1 MHSAGSM
8 SAPPSDQPDQQA
20 DAAPAAADG
29 QEQRVGDQTQASP
42 ADQPPPE
49 EHDGRPASTDR
60 PSRENQRA
68 SSYQPA
74 SDSKPGSPD
83 QPANQPPDQ
92 HPPKSSQP
100 APHRSRRWLW
110 WLAGVIALAL
120 VVWLLIRVFH
130 KPPPPK
136 PPPPIPVTTAVAQA
150 GDVPIYLD
158 GIGTAQAYNAVT
170 VRAQVDGTLSKI
182 AFVEGQDVKAGD
194 VLAQID
200 PRPLRAQLE
209 QAVATRARDAALL
222 ANAKLDLQRYT
233 TLVAQDSIAT
243 QQLDTQRALV
253 AQYAATVA
261 TDQAQI
267 DYAKVQLGYTTIV
280 SPISG
285 RTGVRQVDAGNLV
298 HAADTT
304 GIVTVVQLNPI
315 SVLFTL
321 PEDAVAAVL
330 GQMKAG
336 PLTVSAMPRGA
347 TVAAANGH
355 LLLVN
360 NQVDATTGTVQ
371 LKATFAN
378 QDHALWPGQFVDVRL
393 LLKRRHNAV
402 TIPPGAV
409 QRGPQGE
416 FVFVVLAD
424 GTAQMRGVRL
434 STSNPGASFALID
447 AGLAAG
453 ERVVTDGQL
462 KLRSGVHVRVLQPA
476 AGAGAPA
483 ATPAP
488 TTTPTTSPA
497 AAPAASK
504 PAGAASAAVARMPAP
519 ALSTSVATPTSS
531 LASVS
536 ARIASPRRAAPS
548 ALPLRSIWGS
558 VASAP
563 AMAGAAGRPELTLPA
578 AARACAQAARA

>member
-1 MHSAGSM
+1 M
-8 SAPPSDQPDQQA
+8 SAPPSDQPDLQTAGRMPA
-20 DAAPAAADG
+20 DGDGQRPGDRAQRAPAD
-29 QEQRVGDQTQASP
+29 TP
-42 ADQPPPE
+42 APAGKPLGKDQPPSGP
-49 EHDGRPASTDR
+49 PAS
-60 PSRENQRA
+60 
-68 SSYQPA
+68 
-74 SDSKPGSPD
+74 
-83 QPANQPPDQ
+83 
-92 HPPKSSQP
+92 
-100 APHRSRRWLW
+100 HRSRRWLW
-110 WLAGVIALAL
+110 WLAGVVVLAL
-120 VVWLLIRVFH
+120 VVWLLIRAFH
-130 KPPPPK
+130 KPPPPI
-136 PPPPIPVTTAVAQA
+136 PPPPIPVTTAVAQS

-158 GIGTAQAYNAVT
+158 GIGTVQAYNAVT

-182 AFVEGQDVKAGD
+182 SFVEGQDVKAGD

-200 PRPLRAQLE
+200 PRPLRAQLA

-222 ANAKLDLQRYT
+222 ANARLDLQRYT

-267 DYAKVQLGYTTIV
+267 DYAQVQLGYTTIV

-304 GIVTVVQLNPI
+304 GIVTVAQLNPI

-321 PEDAVAAVL
+321 PEDAIGAVL

-336 PLTVSAMPRGA
+336 PLTVSATPRGA
-347 TVAAANGH
+347 TEAVANGH

-360 NQVDATTGTVQ
+360 NQADASTGTVQ

-393 LLKRRHNAV
+393 LLSRRHNAV

-416 FVFVVLAD
+416 FVFVVLAN

-434 STSNPGASFALID
+434 STSNPGASFALVD

-453 ERVVTDGQL
+453 EQVVTDGQL
-462 KLRSGVHVRVLQPA
+462 KLRSGVRVRVLQPA
-476 AGAGAPA
+476 AGAGTPA
-483 ATPAP
+483 ATA
-488 TTTPTTSPA
+488 TTPAASPA
-497 AAPAASK
+497 AAKPANATPAAAPRAPAAS
-504 PAGAASAAVARMPAP
+504 ASAAATTSAPTSTAAVAAMPA
-519 ALSTSVATPTSS
+519 SYRDIT
-531 LASVS
+531 
-536 ARIASPRRAAPS
+536 
-548 ALPLRSIWGS
+548 
-558 VASAP
+558 
-563 AMAGAAGRPELTLPA
+563 A
-578 AARACAQAARA
+578 AAHA